1 MQMRIA
7 LAMLSLVL
15 AGCRYESTAD
25 LRPSA
30 SVYSVTGAYPEGEY
44 LFQTAEQDTILAL
57 VVGPDKAALGYQ
69 LQGWPPMAAT
79 IIAVLGSNSFP
90 DRTYVAMAPAEA
102 SAGSESEGFQYFPF
116 SFGST
121 HVEWV
126 QPPNP
131 TKVSDIEDLARHL
144 AAPETK
150 RVSFALVA
158 ERDRPAVLARFEAW
172 RGQGSAGAP
181 SAPAAPAPAAP
192 VPVAPPAYTGP
203 PTVRGLAVGDGVH
216 VQGILSDS
224 PSIIQEIDQANGRVK
239 VRRMSDGVSEW
250 VSADRLIS
258 RDESTMN
265 DLARTGAV
273 LGVFVC
279 LLSPETCQDNR

>member
-1 MQMRIA
+1 MQTRIVLA
-7 LAMLSLVL
+7 LLFLVL

-44 LFQTAEQDTILAL
+44 LFQTAEQDAILAL
-57 VVGPDKAALGYQ
+57 IVGPDKAALGYQ
-69 LQGWPPMAAT
+69 LQGWPPMGAT
-79 IIAVLGSNSFP
+79 IIAVLGSTSFP

-102 SAGSESEGFQYFPF
+102 SAGSQSAGFQYFPF

-126 QPPNP
+126 QPANV
-131 TKVSDIEDLARHL
+131 TRVSDLEDLARQL

-172 RGQGSAGAP
+172 RSQGTADAP
-181 SAPAAPAPAAP
+181 SAPVAPAPGGPA
-192 VPVAPPAYTGP
+192 PVAPPAYTGP
-203 PTVRGLAVGDGVH
+203 PTVGGLTVGDGVY

-224 PSIIQEIDQANGRVK
+224 ASIIQEIDNANGRVK

-258 RDESTMN
+258 RNESTAN
-265 DLARTGAV
+265 DFARTGAV
-273 LGVFVC
+273 LGMFFC
-279 LLSPETCQDNR
+279 MLSPETCQGNR

>member
-1 MQMRIA
+1 RSLPCLGPPVFPIA
-7 LAMLSLVL
+7 PMLPWH
-15 AGCRYESTAD
+15 
-25 LRPSA
+25 RPKRA
-30 SVYSVTGAYPEGEY
+30 RA
-44 LFQTAEQDTILAL
+44 A
-57 VVGPDKAALGYQ
+57 KAKDFS
-69 LQGWPPMAAT
+69 
-79 IIAVLGSNSFP
+79 I
-90 DRTYVAMAPAEA
+90 
-102 SAGSESEGFQYFPF
+102 FPF

-131 TKVSDIEDLARHL
+131 TRVSDLEDLARHL

-158 ERDRPAVLARFEAW
+158 ERDRPTVLARFEAW

-181 SAPAAPAPAAP
+181 SAPAVPAPAAP
-192 VPVAPPAYTGP
+192 VPVAPPAFAGP

-258 RDESTMN
+258 RDESTVN

-279 LLSPETCQDNR
+279 RLSPETRQDNR